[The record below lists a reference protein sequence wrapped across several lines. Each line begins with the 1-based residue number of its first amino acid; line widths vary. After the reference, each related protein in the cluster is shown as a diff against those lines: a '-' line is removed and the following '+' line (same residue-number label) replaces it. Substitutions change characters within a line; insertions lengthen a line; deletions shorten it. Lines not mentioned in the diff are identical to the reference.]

1 MTVPLE
7 SRRIVIAGAS
17 SLLGAEL
24 KSLLEESRF
33 AASDFRLLDEET
45 AAGTLTEAG
54 GEAAVIQP
62 VEEDSFDKAWVV
74 FFAGSPAFTKANL
87 ALSQRSGARIIDL
100 SGELASRPEVAA
112 WLPRFPGVR
121 VANGA
126 KAFSIPS
133 APAEIIARLSI
144 ALGSL
149 KPSAISAVVF
159 QPVSAAGK
167 PGIEELE
174 SQTGQLLSF
183 QPVGKQVFD
192 AQVAY
197 SMLDRFGPSSR
208 HSLSAA
214 SLSLRR
220 EVRSVVPAGANTPAI
235 QLLHAPVFYGAT
247 VSACAFLEAGADS
260 SAVAKLCSDTG
271 FTVTAND
278 SAPNNVTSAGEIDL
292 LLAPPSPDSSA
303 SGAFW
308 FWAAA
313 DNLRLPAS
321 NAVKLAELFLQEA
334 PASAGAQAQSKKC
347 GFSR

>member
-33 AASDFRLLDEET
+33 AACDFRLVDEET
-45 AAGTLTEAG
+45 VAGTLTEAG

-62 VEEDSFDKAWVV
+62 VEEDSFDKAWIV
-74 FFAGSPAFTKANL
+74 FFAASAVFTKTNL
-87 ALSQRSGARIIDL
+87 ALAQRSGANLIDL
-100 SGELASRPEVAA
+100 SGELAGQPEVAA
-112 WLPRFPGVR
+112 WLPKLSGGSP
-121 VANGA
+121 NSA
-126 KAFSIPS
+126 KMFAVPT
-133 APAEIIARLSI
+133 AAAEIVARLTI
-144 ALGSL
+144 ALSSL
-149 KPSAISAVVF
+149 RPSAISVVAF

-183 QPVGKQVFD
+183 QSVGKQVFD

-197 SMLDRFGPSSR
+197 SMLDRFGPSSTQ
-208 HSLSAA
+208 SLGSAL
-214 SLSLRR
+214 SSLRR
-220 EVRSVVPAGANTPAI
+220 EVRCVLPASANTPAI

-247 VSACAFLEAGADS
+247 VSACAFLAGNADS
-260 SAVAKLCSDTG
+260 SIIAKLCSDTG
-271 FTVTAND
+271 FTVTGND
-278 SAPNNVTSAGEIDL
+278 SAPNNVTSAGEITL
-292 LLAPPSPDSSA
+292 QLAPPSPDSSA

-308 FWAAA
+308 FWVAA

-321 NAVKLAELFLQEA
+321 NAVKLAELLLQEA
-334 PASAGAQAQSKKC
+334 PASAGA
-347 GFSR
+347 

>member
-1 MTVPLE
+1 MTIPLE

-62 VEEDSFDKAWVV
+62 VEEDSFDKAWIV
-74 FFAGSPAFTKANL
+74 FFAGSPSFTKANL
-87 ALSQRSGARIIDL
+87 TLARQSGATIVDL
-100 SGELASRPEVAA
+100 SGELSGQPEVLA
-112 WLPRFPGVR
+112 W
-121 VANGA
+121 VAKLRGTDPAENA
-126 KAFSIPS
+126 KLFAIPS
-133 APAEIIARLSI
+133 AAAEIIARLTI
-144 ALGSL
+144 ALSSL
-149 KPSAISAVVF
+149 KPAAISAVAF

-167 PGIEELE
+167 SGIEELE
-174 SQTGQLLSF
+174 TQTGQLLSF

-197 SMLDRFGPSSR
+197 SLLDRFGRASSQ
-208 HSLSAA
+208 SLSGSLA
-214 SLSLRR
+214 SIRR
-220 EVRSVVPAGANTPAI
+220 EVQALLPPATKSPAI

-247 VSACAFLEAGADS
+247 VAASAFVNANEPS
-260 SAVAKLCSDTG
+260 RIAKLCADAG
-271 FTVTAND
+271 FSLTDD
-278 SAPNNVTSAGEIDL
+278 SAAPSNVSTAGEIAIQ
-292 LLAPPSPDSSA
+292 LAPPVADSSA

-321 NAVKLAELFLQEA
+321 NAVKLAESLL
-334 PASAGAQAQSKKC
+334 
-347 GFSR
+347 